1 MNILFAGTPEPS
13 AKLLQSLCK
22 NESMNIIGVITKPDV
37 AQKRGNK
44 IKQSH
49 VSLAA
54 FEANLPIFKPDDLN
68 SAEFK
73 ETLLKLDFDFLV
85 VAAYGKILPN
95 WMLAS
100 PKVMPIN
107 VHYSLLPKYRGA
119 SPIQSCLLN
128 GDEKTGI
135 TFIKMNNKL
144 DEGDC
149 IDKYEMQV
157 RDDHNKVTLEEDL
170 CNLAIENIFTVLSNI
185 NQNNFG
191 LLKQNNEAATYCKKI
206 IKQDSLINF
215 EMSSDEIY
223 NKFRAYYEWPG
234 IAFEHKNTIVKIKG
248 MYVLDKNNT
257 CLDNEIFKFDKS
269 LLTAK
274 TSDKTIV
281 ITHLQFPNKNIIIS
295 TDDFN
300 SYKEFF
306 IK

>member
-13 AKLLQSLCK
+13 AKLLQSLFNNK
-22 NESMNIIGVITKPDV
+22 HINIIGVITKPDV

-44 IKQSH
+44 IQQSH
-49 VSLAA
+49 VSLTAS
-54 FEANLPIFKPDDLN
+54 EANLAIFKPDNLN
-68 SAEFK
+68 STEFK
-73 ETLLKLDFDFLV
+73 ETILKLDFDFLV
-85 VAAYGKILPN
+85 VAAYGKILPD
-95 WMLAS
+95 WMLES

-128 GDEKTGI
+128 GDEITGI

-149 IDKYEMQV
+149 INKYEMQV
-157 RDDHNKVTLEEDL
+157 CNDHNKRTLEKDL

-185 NQNNFG
+185 SQNNYC
-191 LLKQNNEAATYCKKI
+191 LSKQNNEASTYCKKI
-206 IKQDSLINF
+206 IKQDSLVNF

-234 IAFEHKNTIVKIKG
+234 VVFEHKNTIVKIKG

-257 CLDNEIFKFDKS
+257 YLDNEIFKFDKS
-269 LLTAK
+269 GLNVKTA
-274 TSDKTIV
+274 DKTIV
-281 ITHLQFPNKNIIIS
+281 ITHLQFPNKNIISS
-295 TDDFN
+295 TDAFN
-300 SYKEFF
+300 SYKNFF

>member
-13 AKLLQSLCK
+13 AKLLQSLFNNK
-22 NESMNIIGVITKPDV
+22 HINIIGVITKPDV

-44 IKQSH
+44 IQQSH

-54 FEANLPIFKPDDLN
+54 SKANLSIFKPDNLN

-73 ETLLKLDFDFLV
+73 ETILKLDFDFLV
-85 VAAYGKILPN
+85 VAAYGKILPD
-95 WMLAS
+95 WMLES

-128 GDEKTGI
+128 GDEITGI

-149 IDKYEMQV
+149 INKYEMQV
-157 RDDHNKVTLEEDL
+157 CNDHNKRTLEKDL

-185 NQNNFG
+185 SQNNYC
-191 LLKQNNEAATYCKKI
+191 LSKQNNEASTYCKKI
-206 IKQDSLINF
+206 IKQDSLVNF

-234 IAFEHKNTIVKIKG
+234 VVFEHKNTIVKIKG
-248 MYVLDKNNT
+248 MYVLDKNNKY
-257 CLDNEIFKFDKS
+257 LDNEIFKFDKS
-269 LLTAK
+269 GLNVKTA
-274 TSDKTIV
+274 DKTIV
-281 ITHLQFPNKNIIIS
+281 ITHLQFPNKNIISS
-295 TDDFN
+295 TDAFN
-300 SYKEFF
+300 SYKNFF

>member
-13 AKLLQSLCK
+13 AKLLQSLFNNK
-22 NESMNIIGVITKPDV
+22 HINIIGVITKPDV

-44 IKQSH
+44 IQQSH

-54 FEANLPIFKPDDLN
+54 SKANLSIFKPDNLN

-73 ETLLKLDFDFLV
+73 ETILKLDFDFLV
-85 VAAYGKILPN
+85 VAAYGKILPD
-95 WMLAS
+95 WMLES
-100 PKVMPIN
+100 PKVMSIN

-157 RDDHNKVTLEEDL
+157 CNDHNKRTLEKDL

-185 NQNNFG
+185 SQNNYC
-191 LLKQNNEAATYCKKI
+191 LSKQNNEASTYCKKI
-206 IKQDSLINF
+206 IKQDSLVNF

-234 IAFEHKNTIVKIKG
+234 VVFEHKNTIVKIKG

-257 CLDNEIFKFDKS
+257 YLDNEIFKFDKS
-269 LLTAK
+269 GLNVKTA
-274 TSDKTIV
+274 DKTIV
-281 ITHLQFPNKNIIIS
+281 ITHLQFPNKNIISS
-295 TDDFN
+295 TDAFN
-300 SYKEFF
+300 SHKDFF

>member
-13 AKLLQSLCK
+13 AKLLQSLFNNK
-22 NESMNIIGVITKPDV
+22 HINIIGVITKPDV

-44 IKQSH
+44 IQQSH

-54 FEANLPIFKPDDLN
+54 SEANLPIFKPDNLN

-73 ETLLKLDFDFLV
+73 ETILKLDFDFLV
-85 VAAYGKILPN
+85 VAAYGKILPD
-95 WMLAS
+95 WMLES

-128 GDEKTGI
+128 GDEITGI

-157 RDDHNKVTLEEDL
+157 CNDHNKLTLEEDL

-185 NQNNFG
+185 SQNNYC
-191 LLKQNNEAATYCKKI
+191 LSKQNNEASTYCKKI
-206 IKQDSLINF
+206 IKQDSLVNF

-234 IAFEHKNTIVKIKG
+234 VVFEHKNTIVKIKG

-257 CLDNEIFKFDKS
+257 YLDNEIFKFDKS
-269 LLTAK
+269 GLNVKTA
-274 TSDKTIV
+274 DKTIV
-281 ITHLQFPNKNIIIS
+281 ITHLQFPNKNIISS
-295 TDDFN
+295 TDAFN
-300 SYKEFF
+300 SYKNFF

>member
-13 AKLLQSLCK
+13 AKLLQSLFNNK
-22 NESMNIIGVITKPDV
+22 HINIIGVITKPDV

-44 IKQSH
+44 IQQSH
-49 VSLAA
+49 VSLTAS
-54 FEANLPIFKPDDLN
+54 EANLAIFKPDNLN
-68 SAEFK
+68 STEFK
-73 ETLLKLDFDFLV
+73 ETILKLDFDFLV
-85 VAAYGKILPN
+85 VAAYGKILPD
-95 WMLAS
+95 WMLES

-149 IDKYEMQV
+149 INKYEMQV
-157 RDDHNKVTLEEDL
+157 CNNHNKLTLEEDL

-185 NQNNFG
+185 SQNNYC
-191 LLKQNNEAATYCKKI
+191 LSKQNNEASTYCKKI
-206 IKQDSLINF
+206 IKQDSLVNF

-234 IAFEHKNTIVKIKG
+234 VVFEHKNTIVKIKG
-248 MYVLDKNNT
+248 MYVLDKNNKY
-257 CLDNEIFKFDKS
+257 LDNEIFKFDKS
-269 LLTAK
+269 GLNVKTA
-274 TSDKTIV
+274 DKTIV
-281 ITHLQFPNKNIIIS
+281 ITHLQFPNKNIISS
-295 TDDFN
+295 TDAFN
-300 SYKEFF
+300 SYKNFF

>member
-13 AKLLQSLCK
+13 AKLLQSLFNNK
-22 NESMNIIGVITKPDV
+22 HINIIGVITKPDV
-37 AQKRGNK
+37 AQQRGNK
-44 IKQSH
+44 IQQSH

-54 FEANLPIFKPDDLN
+54 SKANLSIFKPDNLN

-73 ETLLKLDFDFLV
+73 ETILKLDFDFLV
-85 VAAYGKILPN
+85 VAAYGKILPD
-95 WMLAS
+95 WMLES

-128 GDEKTGI
+128 GDEITGI

-157 RDDHNKVTLEEDL
+157 SDDHNKVTLEEDL

-185 NQNNFG
+185 SQNNYC
-191 LLKQNNEAATYCKKI
+191 LSKQNNEASTYCKKI
-206 IKQDSLINF
+206 IKQDSLVNF

-234 IAFEHKNTIVKIKG
+234 VVFEHKNTIVKIKG
-248 MYVLDKNNT
+248 MYVLDKNNKY
-257 CLDNEIFKFDKS
+257 LDNEIFKFDKS
-269 LLTAK
+269 GLNVKTA
-274 TSDKTIV
+274 DKTIV
-281 ITHLQFPNKNIIIS
+281 ITHLQFPNKNIISS
-295 TDDFN
+295 TDAFN
-300 SYKEFF
+300 SYKNFF

>member
-13 AKLLQSLCK
+13 AKLLQSLFNNK
-22 NESMNIIGVITKPDV
+22 HINIIGVITKPDV

-44 IKQSH
+44 IQQSH
-49 VSLAA
+49 VSLTAS
-54 FEANLPIFKPDDLN
+54 EANLAIFKPDNLN
-68 SAEFK
+68 STEFK
-73 ETLLKLDFDFLV
+73 ETILKLDFDFLV
-85 VAAYGKILPN
+85 VAAYGKILPD
-95 WMLAS
+95 WMLES

-128 GDEKTGI
+128 GDEITGI

-149 IDKYEMQV
+149 INKYEMQV
-157 RDDHNKVTLEEDL
+157 CNDHNKRTLEKDL

-185 NQNNFG
+185 SQNNYC
-191 LLKQNNEAATYCKKI
+191 LSKQNNEASTYCKKI
-206 IKQDSLINF
+206 IKQDSLVNF

-234 IAFEHKNTIVKIKG
+234 VVFEHKNTIVKIKG
-248 MYVLDKNNT
+248 MYVLDKNNKY
-257 CLDNEIFKFDKS
+257 LDNEIFKFDKS
-269 LLTAK
+269 GLNVKTA
-274 TSDKTIV
+274 DKTIV
-281 ITHLQFPNKNIIIS
+281 ITHLQFPNKNIISS
-295 TDDFN
+295 TDAFN
-300 SYKEFF
+300 SYKNFF

>member
-13 AKLLQSLCK
+13 AKLLQSLCN
-22 NESMNIIGVITKPDV
+22 NERMNIIGVITKPDV

-191 LLKQNNEAATYCKKI
+191 LLKQNNEASTYCKKI
-206 IKQDSLINF
+206 IKQDSLVNF

-234 IAFEHKNTIVKIKG
+234 ISIEHKNTIVKIKG

-274 TSDKTIV
+274 TADKTIV
-281 ITHLQFPNKNIIIS
+281 ITHLQFPNKNIISS
-295 TDDFN
+295 TDAFN

>member
-1 MNILFAGTPEPS
+1 MNILYAGTPEPS
-13 AKLLQSLCK
+13 AMLLKSLCN
-22 NESMNIIGVITKPDV
+22 NEHINIIGVLTKPDV

-44 IKQSH
+44 IQQSH

-54 FEANLPIFKPDDLN
+54 SEANLPIFKPDNLN
-68 SAEFK
+68 STEFK
-73 ETLLKLDFDFLV
+73 ETILKLDYDFLV
-85 VAAYGKILPN
+85 VAAYGKILPD
-95 WMLAS
+95 WMLES

-128 GDEKTGI
+128 GDKKTGI

-157 RDDHNKVTLEEDL
+157 SDDHNKVTLEEDL

-185 NQNNFG
+185 RKNNFV
-191 LLKQNNEAATYCKKI
+191 LSKQNNELSSYCKKI
-206 IKQDSLINF
+206 IKQDSLVNF
-215 EMSSDEIY
+215 DMSSDEIY

-248 MYVLDKNNT
+248 MYVLDKNNIFS
-257 CLDNEIFKFDKS
+257 DNEIFKFDKS
-269 LLTAK
+269 GLFMK
-274 TSDKTIV
+274 TNDKTIV
-281 ITHLQFPNKNIIIS
+281 ITHLQFQNKNIISS
-295 TDDFN
+295 TDAYN
-300 SYKEFF
+300 SYREFF
-306 IK
+306 AE

>member
-1 MNILFAGTPEPS
+1 MNILFAGTPKPS
-13 AKLLQSLCK
+13 AKLLQSLFINK
-22 NESMNIIGVITKPDV
+22 YINIVGVITKPDV

-49 VSLAA
+49 VSLTAS
-54 FEANLPIFKPDDLN
+54 EANLPIFKPDDLN

-149 IDKYEMQV
+149 INKYEMQV
-157 RDDHNKVTLEEDL
+157 RDDHNKLTLEEDL
-170 CNLAIENIFTVLSNI
+170 CILAIENIYTVLSNI
-185 NQNNFG
+185 NENNFV
-191 LLKQNNEAATYCKKI
+191 LLKQNNETSTYCKKI

-274 TSDKTIV
+274 TGDKTIV
-281 ITHLQFPNKNIIIS
+281 ITHLQFPNKNIISS
-295 TDDFN
+295 TDAFN

>member
-1 MNILFAGTPEPS
+1 MNILFAGTPKPS
-13 AKLLQSLCK
+13 AKLLQSLFNNK
-22 NESMNIIGVITKPDV
+22 RINIVGVITKPDV

-49 VSLAA
+49 VSLTAS
-54 FEANLPIFKPDDLN
+54 EANLPIFKPDDLN

-128 GDEKTGI
+128 GDKKTGI

-149 IDKYEMQV
+149 INKYEMQV

-170 CNLAIENIFTVLSNI
+170 CNLAKENIITVLSNI

-191 LLKQNNEAATYCKKI
+191 LLKQNNETSTYCKKI

-269 LLTAK
+269 FALSAVAPK
-274 TSDKTIV
+274 
-281 ITHLQFPNKNIIIS
+281 
-295 TDDFN
+295 
-300 SYKEFF
+300 
-306 IK
+306 

>member
-13 AKLLQSLCK
+13 AKLLQSLFNNK
-22 NESMNIIGVITKPDV
+22 HINIIGVITKPDV

-44 IKQSH
+44 IQQSH
-49 VSLAA
+49 VSLTAS
-54 FEANLPIFKPDDLN
+54 EANLAIFKPDNLN
-68 SAEFK
+68 STEFK
-73 ETLLKLDFDFLV
+73 ETILKLDFDFLV
-85 VAAYGKILPN
+85 VAAYGKILPD
-95 WMLAS
+95 WMLES

-157 RDDHNKVTLEEDL
+157 RDDHNKVTLEKDL

-185 NQNNFG
+185 SQNNYC
-191 LLKQNNEAATYCKKI
+191 LSKQNNEASTYCKKI
-206 IKQDSLINF
+206 IKQDSLVNF

-234 IAFEHKNTIVKIKG
+234 VVFEHKNTIVKIKG
-248 MYVLDKNNT
+248 MYVLDKNNKY
-257 CLDNEIFKFDKS
+257 LDNEIFKFDKS
-269 LLTAK
+269 GLNVKTA
-274 TSDKTIV
+274 DKTIV
-281 ITHLQFPNKNIIIS
+281 ITHLQFPNKNIISS
-295 TDDFN
+295 TDAFN
-300 SYKEFF
+300 SYKNFF